1 MSQPM
6 DSADKVLFVDDERN
20 ILDAFRRQF
29 YNRFPLDTAVGPE
42 RGLQMLATSGPYA
55 VIVSDLRMPGMTGIQ
70 FLAEARHLSPRSVR
84 IMLTGHADT
93 AAAIGAV
100 NQGNIFRFLNKPCVG
115 EVLAKTIEAGLEQYH
130 LAAAEQVLLEQTLR
144 GSIEV
149 LTEML
154 SLSNPEV
161 FSQTE
166 RISDTI
172 RHMAVRLRG
181 NHDVWQFEVAAML
194 CLLGC
199 ITVPPEILRKI
210 AGAEPLSETEERI
223 HAAHPAVGH
232 SLLAR
237 IPRLQAV
244 AEMVRRQKEVCTDA
258 HEDAEAD
265 DVLAG
270 ARMLHVAI
278 EFDSLRTAGMAPSKA
293 LASMR
298 AHGGYNQSVLNALE
312 GYHLHTI
319 TELANL
325 NVRELSPGMFLDQD
339 VMALNGVLL
348 MGHGQ
353 KVTPAL
359 IARLESFRQTQGLVE
374 PLRVQI
380 TRPA

>member
-1 MSQPM
+1 MNP
-6 DSADKVLFVDDERN
+6 ADKVLFVDDERN

-29 YNRFPLDTAVGPE
+29 YNRFPLDTAIGPE
-42 RGLQMLATSGPYA
+42 RGLQRLATSGPYA

-70 FLAEARHLSPRSVR
+70 FLAEAKHLSPRSVR

-130 LAAAEQVLLEQTLR
+130 LATAEQALLEQTLR

-154 SLSNPEV
+154 SLSSPEM
-161 FSQTE
+161 FSQAE
-166 RISDTI
+166 RISDTV

-181 NHDVWQFEVAAML
+181 NNDVWQFEVAAML

-199 ITVPPEILRKI
+199 ITVPAEILRKV
-210 AGAEPLSETEERI
+210 AAAQPLSEAEERI
-223 HAAHPAVGH
+223 HAARPAVGH

-237 IPRLQAV
+237 IPRLEAV
-244 AEMVRRQKEVCTDA
+244 AEMVRRQHEVCADSD
-258 HEDAEAD
+258 EDAQGD

-270 ARMLHVAI
+270 ARMLDIAI
-278 EFDSLRTAGMAPSKA
+278 RFDCLQMAGMPPAKA
-293 LASMR
+293 LATIR
-298 AHGGYNQSVLNALE
+298 AQGGYNLSVLNALE
-312 GYHLHTI
+312 GFHLHTV
-319 TELANL
+319 TELAEL
-325 NVRELSPGMFLDQD
+325 NVRDLSPGMFLDQD
-339 VMALNGVLL
+339 VLAVNGALL
-348 MGHGQ
+348 MGRGQ
-353 KVTPAL
+353 RITPAL

-374 PLRVQI
+374 PIRVQI
-380 TRPA
+380 SRPA